1 MFRIRKI
8 LSEEDTFWTM
18 VQIVETYMPPDYYVE
33 MYGVKTQASILY
45 KIFTQYSFLPE
56 VLRKFDQL
64 EPPFNLID
72 NSISWFV
79 TIFTESLPEEASL
92 KVLDLFFLCGQK
104 SNKIIFDVTLGYLKV
119 LEKQIIACDDIC
131 ELKQNV
137 FTAKNAIF

>member
-1 MFRIRKI
+1 M
-8 LSEEDTFWTM
+8 
-18 VQIVETYMPPDYYVE
+18 
-33 MYGVKTQASILY
+33 
-45 KIFTQYSFLPE
+45 PE

-119 LEKQIIACDDIC
+119 LEKQILSCNDIC
-131 ELKQNV
+131 ELKKDV
-137 FTAKNAIF
+137 FTAKNSIFTDTDSLLAQIYSSMNQLKQQHIDFYRPVC